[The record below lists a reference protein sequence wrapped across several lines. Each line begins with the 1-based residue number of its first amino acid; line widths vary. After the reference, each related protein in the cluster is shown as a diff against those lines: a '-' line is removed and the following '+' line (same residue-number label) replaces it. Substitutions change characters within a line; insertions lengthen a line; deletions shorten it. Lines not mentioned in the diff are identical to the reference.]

1 MTNHYQGSTNWI
13 AAVDE
18 SEARRKAEQLING
31 EHFEL
36 VQVGIFSISVYQIYV
51 CGIQIYKLSLSKLF
65 LCFKIWLS

>member
-36 VQVGIFSISVYQIYV
+36 VQVGIFPF
-51 CGIQIYKLSLSKLF
+51 LF
-65 LCFKIWLS
+65 L

>member
-18 SEARRKAEQLING
+18 SEARQKAEQLING

-36 VQVGIFSISVYQIYV
+36 VQVGIFPF
-51 CGIQIYKLSLSKLF
+51 LF
-65 LCFKIWLS
+65 L